1 VNVGRAWKLQ
11 GDNSVDGREKEYMIE
26 DQGLAS
32 GNSPGGASRLWL
44 ARRFEEGRRTSG
56 VAEYWV

>member
-32 GNSPGGASRLWL
+32 GNSRGGASRAEGMKGA
-44 ARRFEEGRRTSG
+44 ARRTVGRGGRG
-56 VAEYWV
+56 GW